1 MQLQMEIKDH
11 PEFDNWGGKVCE
23 KVMFEHIEKWSSKIK
38 IKYSLY
44 PPPQC
49 FLFWG
54 DIDHIQGIFKKICS
68 YCREQAL
75 KYIFR
80 RM

>member
-44 PPPQC
+44 PPPNVSC
-49 FLFWG
+49 FEV
-54 DIDHIQGIFKKICS
+54 I
-68 YCREQAL
+68 
-75 KYIFR
+75 
-80 RM
+80 